1 MVPPEKAVFGHS
13 ILQRSTRWR
22 KRCRNGNVKISQPS
36 VAAWPTQ
43 VWNLLTIISARKFHL
58 VLTAVNIMVIFI
70 IFSTIRHF
78 CCLYW
83 YSGYQA
89 ISDDQNIILQCGLFC
104 FGQ

>member
-22 KRCRNGNVKISQPS
+22 KRCRNGNAKISQLS

-43 VWNLLTIISARKFHL
+43 VSNLLTIISARQFHL

-70 IFSTIRHF
+70 IFSTTRHI
-78 CCLYW
+78 C
-83 YSGYQA
+83 
-89 ISDDQNIILQCGLFC
+89 
-104 FGQ
+104 